1 MYKKAL
7 VPVVLCLS
15 ALLFATTTGY
25 FMASSGYQTIPA
37 VSPANPGCGPSF
49 SCDPGP
55 AVVMASQAV
64 PKGSYVLTA
73 RVDGESYLPNSGA
86 TCFFTGGGTD
96 SFLGVTNPPEVL
108 DTSSNGTVL
117 AKVTQTWVASATPTK
132 DTTISLVCQRGYQF
146 ESSSLMKGAATIVK
160 VKD

>member
-25 FMASSGYQTIPA
+25 FMASSDYQTIPP

-55 AVVMASQAV
+55 AVVLASQAV
-64 PKGSYVLTA
+64 PKGTYVLTA
-73 RVDGESYLPNSGA
+73 RVDGGSYSPNSGA
-86 TCFFTGGGTD
+86 NCFFTGNGTD
-96 SFLGVTNPPEVL
+96 QSHGPTNPNPVL
-108 DTSSNGTVL
+108 DTSSNEIVQS
-117 AKVTQTWVASATPTK
+117 AVTQTWVAQAHPTL

-146 ESSSLMKGAATIVK
+146 EGGSQMKGAASIVK

>member
-15 ALLFATTTGY
+15 ALLVATTTGY

-55 AVVMASQAV
+55 AVVLASQAV
-64 PKGSYVLTA
+64 PKGTYVLTA
-73 RVDGESYLPNSGA
+73 RVDGESYSPNSGA
-86 TCFFTGGGTD
+86 SCFFTGNGTD
-96 SFLGVTNPPEVL
+96 QSHGVTNPQEVL
-108 DTSSNGTVL
+108 DTSSNFTVL
-117 AKVTQTWVASATPTK
+117 AKVTQTWVAQAHPTL

-146 ESSSLMKGAATIVK
+146 ESSSLMQGAATIVK

>member
-25 FMASSGYQTIPA
+25 FMASSGYQAIPA
-37 VSPANPGCGPSF
+37 VSPANPGCGPGF

-55 AVVMASQAV
+55 AVVLASQGV
-64 PKGSYVLTA
+64 PKGTYVLTA
-73 RVDGESYLPNSGA
+73 RVDGGSYSPNSGA
-86 TCFFTGGGTD
+86 TCFFTGRGTD
-96 SFLGVTNPPEVL
+96 SFLGATNPPVVL
-108 DTSSNGTVL
+108 DTSSNEIVQS
-117 AKVTQTWVASATPTK
+117 AVTQTWVATANPTR

-146 ESSSLMKGAATIVK
+146 ESQSQMKGAATIVK